1 MKSRFQSINELEQFL
16 DHYLNFEKHPQKN
29 IFWLDTVRFFCE
41 KLGNP
46 QKSAKCVHVAG
57 SKGKGSVS
65 VFSASILNAAGFKTG
80 LYTSPHLLDFAE
92 RVRSAE
98 DFLSDAVY
106 KAASDELIA
115 TVRKVSDSELPG
127 GRAITWFELVTLF
140 AFLCFRQFGADWSVF
155 EVGLGGRLDATNVIL
170 PEVCCITPLELEH
183 TEFLGDTLEKIA
195 TEKCGIIKKGIPVVT
210 SAQKTE
216 ALSVIKKVAAERE
229 SHLLVLPEIAEIKSK
244 IAKNDFGEFTQK
256 TTILSPIFSKPI
268 HADLKLLG
276 KEQAENAALAAIAI
290 KTAYPNISDEQLEKG
305 LSAAFLPARFEIVP
319 SVPKFP
325 EIPFLVIDGA
335 HTVNSTKCLL
345 ETLFSLQTE
354 KKPDLLFACAAD
366 KDVEDIAELLAP
378 EFDKITL
385 TIPGEVK
392 KADFERTKNAFL
404 RVHADFLCGEQF
416 SEMIT
421 ASLLSANE
429 RKVPL
434 VVCGSFYLAAEVKK
448 ILL

>member
-1 MKSRFQSINELEQFL
+1 M
-16 DHYLNFEKHPQKN
+16 
-29 IFWLDTVRFFCE
+29 
-41 KLGNP
+41 
-46 QKSAKCVHVAG
+46 
-57 SKGKGSVS
+57 
-65 VFSASILNAAGFKTG
+65 
-80 LYTSPHLLDFAE
+80 
-92 RVRSAE
+92 
-98 DFLSDAVY
+98 
-106 KAASDELIA
+106 
-115 TVRKVSDSELPG
+115 
-127 GRAITWFELVTLF
+127 
-140 AFLCFRQFGADWSVF
+140 
-155 EVGLGGRLDATNVIL
+155 
-170 PEVCCITPLELEH
+170 
-183 TEFLGDTLEKIA
+183 
-195 TEKCGIIKKGIPVVT
+195 
-210 SAQKTE
+210 
-216 ALSVIKKVAAERE
+216 
-229 SHLLVLPEIAEIKSK
+229 
-244 IAKNDFGEFTQK
+244 
-256 TTILSPIFSKPI
+256 
-268 HADLKLLG
+268 G

>member
-140 AFLCFRQFGADWSVF
+140 AFLCFRQFGADWSV
-155 EVGLGGRLDATNVIL
+155 
-170 PEVCCITPLELEH
+170 
-183 TEFLGDTLEKIA
+183 
-195 TEKCGIIKKGIPVVT
+195 
-210 SAQKTE
+210 
-216 ALSVIKKVAAERE
+216 
-229 SHLLVLPEIAEIKSK
+229 
-244 IAKNDFGEFTQK
+244 
-256 TTILSPIFSKPI
+256 
-268 HADLKLLG
+268 
-276 KEQAENAALAAIAI
+276 
-290 KTAYPNISDEQLEKG
+290 
-305 LSAAFLPARFEIVP
+305 
-319 SVPKFP
+319 
-325 EIPFLVIDGA
+325 
-335 HTVNSTKCLL
+335 
-345 ETLFSLQTE
+345 
-354 KKPDLLFACAAD
+354 
-366 KDVEDIAELLAP
+366 
-378 EFDKITL
+378 
-385 TIPGEVK
+385 
-392 KADFERTKNAFL
+392 
-404 RVHADFLCGEQF
+404 
-416 SEMIT
+416 
-421 ASLLSANE
+421 
-429 RKVPL
+429 
-434 VVCGSFYLAAEVKK
+434 
-448 ILL
+448 